1 MNESKET
8 CAPENVVLTDAERWK
23 SIDRRKAEDYVRK
36 LQARIVKAQREGRH
50 GKVKSLQWLL
60 THSFYGRYLAVVR
73 VTTNKGKNTAGVDRV
88 RWSTDA
94 AKVKAIDTLKRRG
107 YQPMPLRRVE
117 IPKKNGKKRPLG
129 IPTMKDRA
137 MQALYLMALD
147 PIAETTGDQHSYG
160 FRKYRSCQDAIAQ
173 CHNVLSRDV
182 APKWVLEGDIKGCF
196 DHISHKWLLN
206 NIPMDKEV
214 LRKWLKSGYV
224 FNGELFPTD
233 EGTPQG
239 GIISPTLANMTLD
252 GLQSLVQKAVKP
264 YWQPMPTAYGGRKWI
279 EPKINL
285 VRYAD
290 DFIVTAKDKETIE
303 TVILPLI
310 REFMAERGLML
321 SEEKTK
327 ITHISEGFD
336 FLGFNIRE
344 YKSNGRLLTKPSKN
358 AMKSFCDK
366 VRTKIK
372 SNKSAKASSLIRML
386 NHMIPG
392 WANYY
397 RYGASSKAF
406 SRVDFEIYK
415 TLWQWAR
422 RRHTKKGMH
431 WIKDKYFKQLHGRD
445 WCFAAT
451 TKNKKSGKESTLRL
465 KRLAD
470 TPIQKYV
477 RVRTNVNPYDPADAP
492 YYARRKSKNTE
503 NQLRE
508 VDDLLRMIWIHQG
521 MRCPICGE
529 IIDDERR
536 WTTIKETI
544 NGKPFKI
551 LIHSSCKPR
560 KSNPNK
566 ISRK

>member
-1 MNESKET
+1 MNAKKLA
-8 CAPENVVLTDAERWK
+8 CAPEDIDIHELWSKIDWDKCERF
-23 SIDRRKAEDYVRK
+23 VQK

-50 GKVKSLQWLL
+50 NKVKALQWML
-60 THSFYGRYLAVVR
+60 THSFYAKALAVKR
-73 VTTNKGKNTAGVDRV
+73 VTTNKGKSTSGVDKIT
-88 RWSTDA
+88 WSSPL
-94 AKVKAIDTLKRRG
+94 AKAKAIFTLKRHG
-107 YQPMPLRRVE
+107 YKPQPLKRVN
-117 IPKKNGKKRPLG
+117 IKKKNGKLRPLG

-173 CHNVLSRDV
+173 CHDVLSRDV
-182 APKWVLEGDIKGCF
+182 APKWILEGDIKGCF
-196 DHISHKWLLN
+196 DHISHEWLLN

-224 FNGELFPTD
+224 FNGSLFPTE

-264 YWQPMPTAYGGRKWI
+264 YWQPVPTAYGRKWI
-279 EPKINL
+279 ESKINL

-303 TVILPLI
+303 NVILPLI
-310 REFMAERGLML
+310 RQFMAERGLML

-344 YKSNGRLLTKPSKN
+344 YKSNGKLLTKPSKD
-358 AMKSFCDK
+358 AMKQFCDK

-392 WANYY
+392 WTNYY

-406 SRVDFEIYK
+406 SRVDYEVYK
-415 TLWQWAR
+415 TLWQWAK
-422 RRHTKKGMH
+422 RRHPKKGMH
-431 WIKDKYFKQLHGRD
+431 WIKDRYFKQLHGRE
-445 WCFAAT
+445 WCFAT
-451 TKNKKSGKESTLRL
+451 ITKNKKSGKETTLSL

-470 TPIQKYV
+470 TPILKYV
-477 RVRTNVNPYDPADAP
+477 RVRTNTNPYDPADAP

-508 VDDLLRMIWIHQG
+508 IDDLLRMIWIHQE

-536 WTTIKETI
+536 WTTIKETV

-551 LIHSSCKPR
+551 LIHSSCKN
-560 KSNPNK
+560 KKFNPDN

>member
-1 MNESKET
+1 MNAKKLA
-8 CAPENVVLTDAERWK
+8 CAPEDIDIHELWSKIDWNKCERF
-23 SIDRRKAEDYVRK
+23 VQK
-36 LQARIVKAQREGRH
+36 LQARIVKAQREGRN

-73 VTTNKGKNTAGVDRV
+73 VTTNKGKDTAGVDHV
-88 RWSTDA
+88 RWSSDA

-196 DHISHKWLLN
+196 DHISHEWLLN
-206 NIPMDKEV
+206 NIPMDREV
-214 LRKWLKSGYV
+214 LRKWLKCGFV
-224 FNGELFPTD
+224 FNGELFPTE

-264 YWQPMPTAYGGRKWI
+264 HWEPADTKYGRKWI

-303 TVILPLI
+303 TVLLPLI
-310 REFMAERGLML
+310 RQFMAERGLML

-327 ITHISEGFD
+327 VTHVSEGFD

-344 YKSNGRLLTKPSKN
+344 YKSNGKLLTKPSKD
-358 AMKSFCDK
+358 AMKNFCDK

-392 WANYY
+392 WTNYY

-406 SRVDFEIYK
+406 SRVDYEVYK
-415 TLWQWAR
+415 TLWQWAQ
-422 RRHTKKGMH
+422 RRHPKKGKQ
-431 WIKDKYFKQLHGRD
+431 WIKERYFKQLHGRE
-445 WCFAAT
+445 WCFAAI
-451 TKNKKSGKESTLRL
+451 TKNKKSGKETTLSL

-470 TPIQKYV
+470 TPILKYV
-477 RVRTNVNPYDPADAP
+477 RIRTNTNPYDPADAP

-503 NQLRE
+503 EQLRE
-508 VDDLLRMIWIHQG
+508 IDDLLRMIWVHQE
-521 MRCPICGE
+521 MRCPVCGE
-529 IIDDERR
+529 IIDDERK
-536 WTTIKETI
+536 WTTIKKTI

-551 LIHSSCKPR
+551 LVHSSCKN
-560 KSNPNK
+560 KKFNPDK

>member
-1 MNESKET
+1 MNAKKLA
-8 CAPENVVLTDAERWK
+8 CAPEDIDIHELWSKIDWNKCERF
-23 SIDRRKAEDYVRK
+23 VQK

-50 GKVKSLQWLL
+50 NKVKALQWML
-60 THSFYGRYLAVVR
+60 THSFYAKALAVKR
-73 VTTNKGKNTAGVDRV
+73 VTTNKGKSTSGVDKIT
-88 RWSTDA
+88 WSSPL
-94 AKVKAIDTLKRRG
+94 AKAKAIFTLKRRG
-107 YQPMPLRRVE
+107 YKPQPLKRVN
-117 IPKKNGKKRPLG
+117 IKKKNGKLRPLG

-182 APKWVLEGDIKGCF
+182 APKWILEGDIKGCF
-196 DHISHKWLLN
+196 DHISHEWLLN

-224 FNGELFPTD
+224 FNGSLFPTE

-264 YWQPMPTAYGGRKWI
+264 YWQPVPTAYGRKWI

-303 TVILPLI
+303 NVILPLI
-310 REFMAERGLML
+310 RQFMAERGLML

-344 YKSNGRLLTKPSKN
+344 YKSNGKLLTKPSKD
-358 AMKSFCDK
+358 AMKQFCDK

-392 WANYY
+392 WTNYY

-406 SRVDFEIYK
+406 SRVDYEVYK
-415 TLWQWAR
+415 TLWQWAK
-422 RRHTKKGMH
+422 RRHPKKGMH
-431 WIKDKYFKQLHGRD
+431 WIKDRYFKQLHGRE
-445 WCFAAT
+445 WCFAT
-451 TKNKKSGKESTLRL
+451 ITKNKKSGKETTLSL

-470 TPIQKYV
+470 TPILKYV
-477 RVRTNVNPYDPADAP
+477 RVRTNTNPYDPADAP

-508 VDDLLRMIWIHQG
+508 IDDLLRMIWIHQE
-521 MRCPICGE
+521 MRCPICGK

-536 WTTIKETI
+536 WTTIKETV

-551 LIHSSCKPR
+551 LIHSSCKN
-560 KSNPNK
+560 KKFNPDN

>member
-1 MNESKET
+1 
-8 CAPENVVLTDAERWK
+8 
-23 SIDRRKAEDYVRK
+23 
-36 LQARIVKAQREGRH
+36 
-50 GKVKSLQWLL
+50 
-60 THSFYGRYLAVVR
+60 
-73 VTTNKGKNTAGVDRV
+73 
-88 RWSTDA
+88 
-94 AKVKAIDTLKRRG
+94 
-107 YQPMPLRRVE
+107 
-117 IPKKNGKKRPLG
+117 
-129 IPTMKDRA
+129 
-137 MQALYLMALD
+137 MALD
-147 PIAETTGDQHSYG
+147 PISETTGDQHSYG

-196 DHISHKWLLN
+196 DHISHEWLLN

-224 FNGELFPTD
+224 FNGELFPTE

-264 YWQPMPTAYGGRKWI
+264 YWQPNANGRKWI
-279 EPKINL
+279 KPKINL

-290 DFIVTAKDKETIE
+290 DFIVTSKDKETIE
-303 TVILPLI
+303 TVLLPLI

-327 ITHISEGFD
+327 VTHISEGFD

-344 YKSNGRLLTKPSKN
+344 YKSNGKLLTKPSKD
-358 AMKSFCDK
+358 AMRNFCDK

-386 NHMIPG
+386 NHILPG

-422 RRHTKKGMH
+422 RRHPKKGMH
-431 WIKDKYFKQLHGRD
+431 WIKDKYFKQLHGRE

-451 TKNKKSGKESTLRL
+451 TKSKKSGKETTLRL

-470 TPIQKYV
+470 TQIQKYV
-477 RVRTNVNPYDPADAP
+477 RVRTDVNPYNPSDAP
-492 YYARRKSKNTE
+492 YYARRKSKSTE

-508 VDDLLRMIWIHQG
+508 TDDLLRMIWIHQG

-536 WTTIKETI
+536 WTTIKENI
-544 NGKPFKI
+544 NGKPFKL
-551 LIHSSCKPR
+551 LIHSSCKP
-560 KSNPNK
+560 KK
-566 ISRK
+566 